1 MGLFNLG
8 KKKDIPLPLQPGVSQ
23 SGLQQTEPAPTDE
36 GKQESNFDEFQD
48 EVPTPPS
55 DLSITQPQLTQ
66 PALPGAN
73 PFEKP
78 QATAESRGLPYMGMP
93 SQPKTGQGSTG
104 LGDKIIYEL
113 PDFLDEETKAMEEA
127 NFVKKETEKKSGPV
141 KQASQGLADPEI
153 QKSMISESKTE
164 SFANKSFLKQAVS
177 PESVKPR
184 TYPEPRREA
193 IYQEPVKPK
202 TYPKTEAP
210 PQEVKLPAKEPFMD
224 LNKYFELKDDFETIR
239 KLISTTQD
247 KLEHEAMLSKEKS
260 DKYQAVAETINY
272 LQEKLMLMDTK
283 LFES

>member
-8 KKKDIPLPLQPGVSQ
+8 KKKDIPLPSQPGVSQ

-93 SQPKTGQGSTG
+93 TQPKTGQGSTG
-104 LGDKIIYEL
+104 PGDKIIYEL

-127 NFVKKETEKKSGPV
+127 NFVKKETEKKSGSV
-141 KQASQGLADPEI
+141 KQASQGLADPE
-153 QKSMISESKTE
+153 
-164 SFANKSFLKQAVS
+164 NKSFLKQTVS
-177 PESVKPR
+177 PEPAKPR

-224 LNKYFELKDDFETIR
+224 LNKYFELKDDFDEIR
-239 KLISTTQD
+239 KLISVTQD
-247 KLEHEAMLSKEKS
+247 KLEQDAILSKEKS

>member
-8 KKKDIPLPLQPGVSQ
+8 KKKDIPSVPQPPFSEPE
-23 SGLQQTEPAPTDE
+23 LQQQELPQTEE
-36 GKQESNFDEFQD
+36 INFDEFSD

-55 DLSITQPQLTQ
+55 DLPFNQVKPVSPWAKSQARVETRELPSI
-66 PALPGAN
+66 
-73 PFEKP
+73 E
-78 QATAESRGLPYMGMP
+78 MP
-93 SQPKTGQGSTG
+93 TQPKTGQGSTG
-104 LGDKIIYEL
+104 PGDKIIYEL

-141 KQASQGLADPEI
+141 KQASQGLADPE
-153 QKSMISESKTE
+153 
-164 SFANKSFLKQAVS
+164 NKSFLKQTVS
-177 PESVKPR
+177 PEPAKPR

-224 LNKYFELKDDFETIR
+224 LNKYFELKDDFDEIR
-239 KLISTTQD
+239 KLISVTQD
-247 KLEHEAMLSKEKS
+247 KLEQDAILSKEKS

>member
-8 KKKDIPLPLQPGVSQ
+8 KKKDIPLPSQPGVSQ
-23 SGLQQTEPAPTDE
+23 SGLQQAEPAPLDE
-36 GKQESNFDEFQD
+36 GKEEINFDEFSD

-78 QATAESRGLPYMGMP
+78 QTTAESRGLPYMGMP
-93 SQPKTGQGSTG
+93 TQPKTEQGSTG
-104 LGDKIIYEL
+104 PGDKIIYEL

-141 KQASQGLADPEI
+141 KQ
-153 QKSMISESKTE
+153 T
-164 SFANKSFLKQAVS
+164 VS
-177 PESVKPR
+177 PEPAKPR

-202 TYPKTEAP
+202 TYSKTEAP

-224 LNKYFELKDDFETIR
+224 LNKYFELKDDFDEIR
-239 KLISTTQD
+239 KLISVTQD
-247 KLEHEAMLSKEKS
+247 KLEQDAILSKEKS

>member
-1 MGLFNLG
+1 MKTLLKKRWMMGLFNLG
-8 KKKDIPLPLQPGVSQ
+8 KKKDIPLPSQPGVSQ

-66 PALPGAN
+66 SALPGTN
-73 PFEKP
+73 PFENP
-78 QATAESRGLPYMGMP
+78 QATAESRGLPYMEMP
-93 SQPKTGQGSTG
+93 TQPKTGQGSTG
-104 LGDKIIYEL
+104 PGDKIIYEL

-127 NFVKKETEKKSGPV
+127 NFVKKETEKKS
-141 KQASQGLADPEI
+141 
-153 QKSMISESKTE
+153 
-164 SFANKSFLKQAVS
+164 VS
-177 PESVKPR
+177 PEPAKPR

-224 LNKYFELKDDFETIR
+224 LNKYFELKDDFDEIR
-239 KLISTTQD
+239 KLISVTQD
-247 KLEHEAMLSKEKS
+247 KLEQDAILSKEKS
-260 DKYQAVAETINY
+260 DKYQAVAEIINY